1 MMEAL
6 GYLNYWIYIL
16 LMMIGLYAVIVKPN
30 LIRRV
35 IGLGI
40 FQTAIFLFFISVGKI
55 DDGTAPVRIA
65 EPHATE
71 EGHEAPK
78 EKAHSPAPRRYSNPL
93 THALILTAIVVSV
106 STMAVALAIIVNI
119 KRSYRTIE
127 ADEIERIDLE

>member
-1 MMEAL
+1 MDVL
-6 GYLNYWIYIL
+6 GHLNYWIYIF
-16 LMMIGLYAVIVKPN
+16 LMMVGLYAVLTKSN
-30 LIRRV
+30 LIKRV

-55 DDGTAPVRIA
+55 DHGTAPVRLA
-65 EPHATE
+65 ETHAEETE
-71 EGHEAPK
+71 AK
-78 EKAHSPAPRRYSNPL
+78 EKPAHPPAPRNYSNPL

-127 ADEIERIDLE
+127 ADEIEKADQK

>member
-1 MMEAL
+1 MEAL

-55 DDGTAPVRIA
+55 DEGTAPVRIS
-65 EPHATE
+65 ESHASTE
-71 EGHEAPK
+71 E
-78 EKAHSPAPRRYSNPL
+78 AHSPAPRRYSNPL

-106 STMAVALAIIVNI
+106 STMAVALAIIINI